1 MILGKNQ
8 GIISNRII
16 AIGDIHGC
24 ARALAVLIRSI
35 QPNVTDTIVVLGDVI
50 DYGPDSKSV
59 IHQLLGLKNQTN
71 LVVVRGNHEEL
82 LLGAVDGSGSV
93 DHWTPHG
100 GEATLKSYGVE
111 HPRDIPGDHLDLIR
125 QSRFF
130 WETPDN
136 IFVHAG
142 YYPNHPLDTTPSSV
156 LFWDFMEPERAW
168 PHFSEKTVI
177 VGHTP
182 QLSGEILDRG
192 FLVCID
198 TNCSRGGWLTGLD
211 VVSGHYW
218 QANELGQIRERD
230 RDDS

>member
-1 MILGKNQ
+1 M
-8 GIISNRII
+8 I

-24 ARALAVLIRSI
+24 ARALEALLKAI
-35 QPNVTDTIVVLGDVI
+35 QPKATDTFVVLGDVI
-50 DYGPDSKSV
+50 DYGPDSKHA
-59 IHQLLGLKNQTN
+59 IQQLLDLKSQAN
-71 LVVVRGNHEEL
+71 LVMVRGNHEEL
-82 LLGAVDGSGSV
+82 LLGAVDGPGCIE
-93 DHWTPHG
+93 HWTPHG
-100 GEATLKSYGVE
+100 GVATLLSYGVD
-111 HPRDIPGDHLDLIR
+111 HPRDMPGEHLALIC

-130 WETPDN
+130 WETTDN

-142 YYPNHPLDTTPSSV
+142 YYPNLPLENTPVSV

-168 PHFSEKTVI
+168 PHFSNKTVL

-192 FLVCID
+192 FLACID

-218 QANELGQIRERD
+218 QANEQGLVREKD
-230 RDDS
+230 RLKLKSQR